1 MCDYSCD
8 VYISDSVKLY
18 TFLPFLQFSTMVTWG
33 CAYPAQITPM
43 IVQITPMP
51 KRPLPDLFSALSFR
65 IFFCSSIICSS
76 VYPVYF
82 LLAISVYMCYLL
94 SMFFESPDLT
104 FGSSYF
110 YRNCFFPKLSLLF
123 LLFFFC
129 FLQISALVP
138 PILLP
143 CCLWCLSLICF
154 YLHLFHNK
162 AHAVVSSSVS
172 HNEVNGCSPSL
183 LWFFFRFLIYTL
195 ILMIVLTVSTL
206 HCSMYFFLS
215 HLSSLIVVDFV
226 LFLISYHSFFLDFPL
241 ISFSI
246 H

>member
-1 MCDYSCD
+1 MPTECECGVFITYYCKTLMCDYSCD

-123 LLFFFC
+123 LLFSPNIC
-129 FLQISALVP
+129 TSSSHSSSM
-138 PILLP
+138 
-143 CCLWCLSLICF
+143 LSLMF
-154 YLHLFHNK
+154 VFDLFL
-162 AHAVVSSSVS
+162 SSSL
-172 HNEVNGCSPSL
+172 PQ
-183 LWFFFRFLIYTL
+183 
-195 ILMIVLTVSTL
+195 
-206 HCSMYFFLS
+206 
-215 HLSSLIVVDFV
+215 
-226 LFLISYHSFFLDFPL
+226 
-241 ISFSI
+241 
-246 H
+246 